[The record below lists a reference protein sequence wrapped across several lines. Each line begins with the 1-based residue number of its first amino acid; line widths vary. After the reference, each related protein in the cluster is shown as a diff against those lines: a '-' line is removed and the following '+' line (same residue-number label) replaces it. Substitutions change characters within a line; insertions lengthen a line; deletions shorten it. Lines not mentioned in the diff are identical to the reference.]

1 MKKNKR
7 SVKPV
12 AEGEMDNLQSPQ
24 IKKADSEPNCKEQHN
39 FYRSQVP

>member
-24 IKKADSEPNCKEQHN
+24 IKKADSEPKEQHN